1 MLDRQYQNDY
11 HYLQARHQERIQA
24 SEELRVMQQNL
35 SSAPKLKD
43 RIFLA
48 LGDKLIAWGQKLKCE
63 AEFDELSQECA

>member
-11 HYLQARHQERIQA
+11 NYLQARHQERIQA
-24 SEELRVMQQNL
+24 AEELRRMQPSQSN
-35 SSAPKLKD
+35 APKLKD

>member
-11 HYLQARHQERIQA
+11 HYLQARHQERIQTA
-24 SEELRVMQQNL
+24 EELRVMQQNP
-35 SSAPKLKD
+35 SSASKLKD

>member
-11 HYLQARHQERIQA
+11 NYLQARHQERIQTA
-24 SEELRVMQQNL
+24 EELRVMQQNP
-35 SSAPKLKD
+35 SSASKLKD